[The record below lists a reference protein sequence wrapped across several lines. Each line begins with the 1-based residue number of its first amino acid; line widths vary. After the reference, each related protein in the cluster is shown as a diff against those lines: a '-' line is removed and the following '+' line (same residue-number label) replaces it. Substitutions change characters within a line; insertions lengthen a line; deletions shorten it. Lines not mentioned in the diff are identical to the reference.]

1 MATLTDLSKLPA
13 PDIIE
18 SLDFEALFAQRKEKF
33 ISLYPAD
40 QQNEV
45 AKTLQYESEPIVKL
59 LQESTYYELIIRQR
73 INEASHALMIAHA
86 KGNDLDNL
94 GANFHVYR
102 LIIQHE
108 DNTVTPSIPAIKES
122 DSDFRMRI
130 QAAFEGLSVAGPR
143 AAYEFYARSADGRVL
158 DAAAESPAPACVTL
172 AILSREN
179 NGIASSDLIRIVAD
193 AVNQDNRRPI
203 ADRVTVKSVT
213 LIEYEIKAKL
223 YLYPGPESEPI
234 KKSAIKNL
242 QDYITEKHRI
252 GRRINRSAIISALHV
267 AGVQR
272 VELLQPAQDILIN
285 REQASYC
292 TNYQIEVA
300 GYDE

>member
-13 PDIIE
+13 PNIVE
-18 SLDFEALFAQRKEKF
+18 PLDFEALLSQRKQKF
-33 ISLYPAD
+33 ISLYAVD
-40 QQNEV
+40 EQEEV

-73 INEASHALMIAHA
+73 INEASQALMIAHA
-86 KGNDLDNL
+86 KGSDLDNL

-102 LIIQHE
+102 LIIQHA
-108 DNTVTPSIPAIKES
+108 DNSVTPAIKEVKES
-122 DSDFRMRI
+122 DADFRLRI
-130 QAAFEGLSVAGPR
+130 QSAFEGLSVAGPR

-234 KKSAIKNL
+234 KKAAIKNL
-242 QDYITEKHRI
+242 QEYITEKHRI

-292 TNYQIEVA
+292 TNYQVEVA

>member
-108 DNTVTPSIPAIKES
+108 DNTVTPSIPEIKES

>member
-18 SLDFEALFAQRKEKF
+18 SLNFEALFAQRKEKF
-33 ISLYPAD
+33 ISLYPAE
-40 QQNEV
+40 QQSEV

-102 LIIQHE
+102 LIIQYE
-108 DNTVTPSIPAIKES
+108 DNTVTPAIPEIKES
-122 DSDFRMRI
+122 DSDFRLRI

>member
-18 SLDFEALFAQRKEKF
+18 SLDFEALFAQRREKF

-108 DNTVTPSIPAIKES
+108 DNTVTPSIPEIKES

-234 KKSAIKNL
+234 KKAATQNL

>member
-1 MATLTDLSKLPA
+1 MKW
-13 PDIIE
+13 
-18 SLDFEALFAQRKEKF
+18 Q
-33 ISLYPAD
+33 
-40 QQNEV
+40 
-45 AKTLQYESEPIVKL
+45 KTLQYESEPIVKL

-94 GANFHVYR
+94 GANFYVYR

-108 DNTVTPSIPAIKES
+108 DNTVTPSIPEITES

-223 YLYPGPESEPI
+223 YLYPGSESEPI
-234 KKSAIKNL
+234 KKAATKNL

-292 TNYQIEVA
+292 TNYHVEVA

>member
-1 MATLTDLSKLPA
+1 MAALTDLSKLPA
-13 PDIIE
+13 PDVIE
-18 SLDFEALFAQRKEKF
+18 SLDFEALFTQRKEKF
-33 ISLYPAD
+33 LSLYPVE
-40 QQNEV
+40 QQNEL

-86 KGNDLDNL
+86 KANDLDNL

-102 LIIQHE
+102 LIIQHK
-108 DNTVTPSIPAIKES
+108 DNTVTPPIPEIKES
-122 DSDFRMRI
+122 DSEFRMRI

-234 KKSAIKNL
+234 KKAAIKNL
-242 QDYITEKHRI
+242 QEYITEKHRI

-292 TNYQIEVA
+292 TNYQVEVA

>member
-18 SLDFEALFAQRKEKF
+18 SLDFEALFTRRKEKF
-33 ISLYPAD
+33 ISLYPAE
-40 QQNEV
+40 QQSEV

-59 LQESTYYELIIRQR
+59 LQESAYYELILRQR

-86 KGNDLDNL
+86 RGNDLDNL

-102 LIIQHE
+102 LVIQPA
-108 DNTVTPSIPAIKES
+108 DNSVTPVISEVKES

-158 DAAAESPAPACVTL
+158 DATAESHAPACVTL
-172 AILSREN
+172 TILSREN
-179 NGIASSDLIRIVAD
+179 NGIASNDLISIVAD

-213 LIEYEIKAKL
+213 LIEYEINAKL

-234 KKSAIKNL
+234 KKTAIANL
-242 QDYITEKHRI
+242 QAYITEKHRI

-292 TNYQIEVA
+292 TNYHVEVA